1 MQIFEGG
8 SGTLPNGAKVNMLDS
23 ARGQDPFSE
32 YVKHQMEMVCILS
45 LGGTLLAMPGAT
57 GLGSDLARVQQESFN
72 SIVNQDCKTISN
84 AVSASIVSKCVKHL
98 FGDSAKQLCRFT
110 FVEDDEHT
118 ANDYLDMAAKLKDL
132 GVKID
137 NSKLKEVTK
146 LNFIDD
152 TDVEWKPDEEST
164 SKEWTPEE
172 KAELK
177 ASIEENA

>member
-1 MQIFEGG
+1 M
-8 SGTLPNGAKVNMLDS
+8 
-23 ARGQDPFSE
+23 
-32 YVKHQMEMVCILS
+32 
-45 LGGTLLAMPGAT
+45 
-57 GLGSDLARVQQESFN
+57 
-72 SIVNQDCKTISN
+72 
-84 AVSASIVSKCVKHL
+84 SASIVSKCVKRL
-98 FGDSAKQLCRFT
+98 FGESAKQLCRFT

-118 ANDYLDMAAKLKDL
+118 ANDYLDMAAQLKDL